1 MGIGFG
7 SGILLD
13 LALFADRTNAEPESY
28 LSIKWDI
35 VYLRSRVART
45 TAMTGL
51 SARPGEVLSDG
62 CKAGLT
68 LKEKDSFLLLPRP
81 WSRCSGRDGSAQCPS
96 GTHDPC

>member
-45 TAMTGL
+45 TAMTGHVG
-51 SARPGEVLSDG
+51 ATWGG
-62 CKAGLT
+62 
-68 LKEKDSFLLLPRP
+68 SFWRV
-81 WSRCSGRDGSAQCPS
+81 
-96 GTHDPC
+96 